1 LGVCQPWRLKPR
13 LSLLSLYSAS
23 DCFRV
28 TTHQHTWSR
37 SGPSTMSSTGAQ
49 PIPLALIIEDQDN
62 PDTRR
67 PFSRPRP
74 RHRPRPVLS
83 CLRCRSRKI
92 KCDRL
97 VPCNQCT
104 STGHDR
110 ECSYNDRPK
119 LKDSSRTVNGSIS
132 RQGSIAASIIDVEN
146 SNHQPAIAPPTTLLG
161 TATLKT
167 LISLQERLQKL
178 EQLCTTQSHA
188 PVKISHGEN
197 VAIETTPPLSQLEGR
212 MSIKTSGP
220 RYHSESYKKSLLH
233 HVSPTFTSGPEMYL
247 LKSLV
252 WYCRPLLP

>member
-1 LGVCQPWRLKPR
+1 
-13 LSLLSLYSAS
+13 
-23 DCFRV
+23 
-28 TTHQHTWSR
+28 
-37 SGPSTMSSTGAQ
+37 MSSTEAQ
-49 PIPLALIIEDQDN
+49 PIPSALIIEDPDN

-74 RHRPRPVLS
+74 RPRPRPVLS

-97 VPCNQCT
+97 VPCKPCT
-104 STGHDR
+104 LTGHDR
-110 ECSYNDRPK
+110 ECAYNDQPK
-119 LKDSSRTVNGSIS
+119 SEVSSRAVNGSIS
-132 RQGSIAASIIDVEN
+132 RQSLTATSIIDVGN
-146 SNHQPAIAPPTTLLG
+146 SNYQPPITPPTISQG
-161 TATLKT
+161 TTMFKT

-188 PVKISHGEN
+188 PVKISHREN
-197 VAIETTPPLSQLEGR
+197 VAIETSPPLLQVEGR

-220 RYHSESYKKSLLH
+220 RYRSESYKKSLLH

-252 WYCRPLLP
+252 WYCRPFLP